1 MPGIETTNNPL
12 TPPTANQSG
21 NIASLAN
28 PSTISTLSS
37 IQSPKAF
44 GEQLTNIA
52 VQQLIKA
59 ATESTLYKLQKE
71 KADLIREGIELDIKH
86 QLNIQQI
93 EKNHTPAKKVVN
105 GQTVDIPPVLS
116 DDEYQKALANEEK
129 NYLDSKKDLQE
140 RKDKN
145 QEDINDY
152 LKDPFKKQKEEKQ
165 KRKEANKRL
174 VKKNDVDRKK
184 AQKAKRDS
192 ILKNTAKTLVP
203 IIILLLTDKIAEL
216 ISQNDK
222 IQKLVDDTNALIIEA
237 NQSGDPIKLSNAKV
251 ARDNAITVIQN
262 NENKITKIN
271 EQIQRLSLYI
281 NIFNVI
287 VNIIGPILLNI
298 PVPSPAPDVVT
309 IPKETFRKKV
319 YDPAVRLLNE
329 LSAYLPIILVSL
341 QKAIDILNDLKAQLL
356 NINGQLDTAATSGSS
371 DLLLNTGEGGIT
383 LGIFPETYKK
393 FKFAIEEE
401 NNPKFIVRGYKRHY
415 AVAIDT
421 NNVKVLKSELSFTLD
436 PNDLIDQL
444 KLIIDRENLIA

>member
-12 TPPTANQSG
+12 TPPATNPSG

-28 PSTISTLSS
+28 PNTVSTLKS

-44 GEQLTNIA
+44 GDQLTNVA

-116 DDEYQKALANEEK
+116 DDEYRKALANEEK

-152 LKDPFKKQKEEKQ
+152 LKDPFKKQKEERQ

-174 VKKNDVDRKK
+174 VRKNDADRKK

-192 ILKNTAKTLVP
+192 ILKNATKTLVP
-203 IIILLLTDKIAEL
+203 ILTLLLTDKIAEL

-237 NQSGDPIKLSNAKV
+237 NQSGDPIKLSNAKI

-262 NENKITKIN
+262 NENKITKIRD
-271 EQIQRLSLYI
+271 QINRISIYI
-281 NIFNVI
+281 NIFSLI
-287 VNIIGPILLNI
+287 VAIISAIPIPTSVPPGAGI
-298 PVPSPAPDVVT
+298 PVSLIITLVKILQRAST
-309 IPKETFRKKV
+309 II
-319 YDPAVRLLNE
+319 NE